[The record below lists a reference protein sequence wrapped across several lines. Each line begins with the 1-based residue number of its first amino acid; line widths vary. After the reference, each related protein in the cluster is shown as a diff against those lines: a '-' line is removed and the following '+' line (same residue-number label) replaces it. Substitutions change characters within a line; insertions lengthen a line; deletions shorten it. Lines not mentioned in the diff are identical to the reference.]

1 MQRRHLITSALALP
15 FLGLSGLYAY
25 AEVSSL
31 SDAIN
36 KAGAQRM
43 LSQRMGKAWLAL
55 VHGIEKTSAQQVLEK
70 SMALFER
77 QLHELKAFAPSADI
91 KATYTQME
99 TSWRDYKVQL
109 VGMAPQKNGA
119 AALLQQDAKVLA
131 LAHQGTQ
138 QFEATL
144 GKPQGK
150 LINLAGRQRMLSQRL
165 AKFYLAAKLPVDAAV
180 AAQEIDKARTEF
192 MGAMSVLRSAPEA
205 TARIKEELLLADG
218 QWVFFDMALQRLQN
232 GQGSGKQ
239 LSEVFVASENLLSVM
254 DNVTN
259 LYAGVKT

>member
-1 MQRRHLITSALALP
+1 MQRRHFITSALALP
-15 FLGLSGLYAY
+15 FLGLSGWHAY

-55 VHGIEKTSAQQVLEK
+55 VHGIEKTSALQVLEK
-70 SMALFER
+70 SMSVFER
-77 QLHELKAFAPSADI
+77 QLHELKAFAPNADI
-91 KATYTQME
+91 KTTYTQLE
-99 TSWRDYKVQL
+99 SSWHDYKTQL
-109 VGMAPQKNGA
+109 SGSAPQKSSAG
-119 AALLQQDAKVLA
+119 ALLQQDSKVLA

-138 QFEATL
+138 QFESLL

-150 LINLAGRQRMLSQRL
+150 LINLAGRQRMLSQRM
-165 AKFYLAAKLPVDAAV
+165 AKFYLAAKLPVESTMAAL
-180 AAQEIDKARTEF
+180 EIDKARTEF
-192 MGAMSVLRSAPEA
+192 MAAMTTLRQAPEA
-205 TARIKEELLLADG
+205 TARIKDELLLADG
-218 QWVFFDMALQRLQN
+218 QWVFFDMALQRLQQ
-232 GQGSGKQ
+232 GQGSLKQ
-239 LSEVFVASENLLSVM
+239 LSEVFIASENLLSVM

>member
-1 MQRRHLITSALALP
+1 MHRRHLITSALALP
-15 FLGLSGLYAY
+15 FLGLSGWHAY

-55 VHGIEKTSAQQVLEK
+55 VHGIEKTSAQQVLDK
-70 SMALFER
+70 SMAVFER
-77 QLHELKAFAPSADI
+77 QLHELTTFAPNADI
-91 KATYTQME
+91 KSTYTQLG
-99 TSWRDYKVQL
+99 TSWQDYKAQL
-109 VGMAPQKNGA
+109 AGAAPQKSGA
-119 AALLQQDAKVLA
+119 TALLQQDAKVLA
-131 LAHQGTQ
+131 LAHQGTL
-138 QFEATL
+138 QFEALL

-150 LINLAGRQRMLSQRL
+150 LINLAGRQRMLSQRM
-165 AKFYLAAKLPVDAAV
+165 AKFYLAAKLPVDSAA
-180 AAQEIDKARTEF
+180 ATQEIDKARNEF
-192 MGAMSVLRSAPEA
+192 VAALSTLRHAPEA

-218 QWVFFDMALQRLQN
+218 QWVFFDMALQKLQQS
-232 GQGSGKQ
+232 QGHPKA
-239 LSEVFVASENLLSVM
+239 LSEVFITSENLLSVM